1 MLEKAIN
8 YAMFVAIVVLLVIA
22 IRSQYAHEQK
32 LNDLDMKITSLYN
45 TFEGLKVKSIE
56 EVE

>member
-1 MLEKAIN
+1 MLEKVIN

>member
-22 IRSQYAHEQK
+22 IRSQYSHEQK